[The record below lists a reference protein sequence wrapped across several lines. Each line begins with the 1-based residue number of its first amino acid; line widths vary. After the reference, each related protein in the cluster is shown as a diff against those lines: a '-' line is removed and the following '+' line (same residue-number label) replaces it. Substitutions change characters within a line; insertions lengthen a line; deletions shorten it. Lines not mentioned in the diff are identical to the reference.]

1 MDFWW
6 WKTLI
11 TRALLEEVLVPP
23 HDEEQK
29 LSLVIGRYGK
39 YHSRRY
45 MHISHF
51 PLCHIFFPDR
61 NGRPI
66 KQTMEAGTIAKW
78 NKAEGEEFAAGDILC
93 EVETDKATVDFE
105 AQDDGF
111 IARILADAGP
121 NEITCGE
128 PIMITVEDGDDIGA
142 FKDYVVE
149 ASAPPAAPAEPA
161 APAASTPPPAPAA
174 TAPPAPVT
182 PPAAATAP
190 PAAAATGDRVVASP
204 LAHTLAKD
212 MGFGPLSAL
221 NIIGTGPGGRI
232 IADDVREYVPS
243 AAAAVDAAAA
253 SATAPGAAAVA
264 TPAAPPVPGIG
275 YTDYP
280 LSPAAME
287 IAAQLSH
294 SKQNV
299 PHYYLTVDVALDSLL
314 ETRKQLNATLNL
326 GGDDAGIAV
335 NDLLVKAAA
344 AAMKAVPSANASWM
358 DTTVRVYDSV
368 DVNFVVGSGD
378 ALYSPVIRDAGRRG
392 VKSISDDIKSAVAQL
407 EPAEEGEAAMPTG
420 EEFGAVGTVTVMNVG
435 MYGVKACAPI
445 IREPQAVA
453 LALGAIENRIVP
465 NDDTDSEEIYKES
478 VMLTATLSCDHR
490 VVDGAVGAQWLS
502 AFKSHVENP
511 ATLLL

>member
-1 MDFWW
+1 MHTDQICGRDDKFTSG
-6 WKTLI
+6 KQ
-11 TRALLEEVLVPP
+11 RAWRYLSFSGFGCTFSFHVYQCFTIIPP
-23 HDEEQK
+23 
-29 LSLVIGRYGK
+29 SLT
-39 YHSRRY
+39 HPSP
-45 MHISHF
+45 ISPPF
-51 PLCHIFFPDR
+51 L
-61 NGRPI
+61 
-66 KQTMEAGTIAKW
+66 QTMEAGTIAKW
-78 NKAEGEEFAAGDILC
+78 NKAEGEEFIAGDILC

-111 IARILADAGP
+111 LAKILAEAGST
-121 NEITCGE
+121 EITCGE
-128 PIMITVEDGDDIGA
+128 PIMITVEEADDVAA
-142 FKDYVVE
+142 FKDYVVD
-149 ASAPPAAPAEPA
+149 ASAA
-161 APAASTPPPAPAA
+161 APAASAPETPAA
-174 TAPPAPVT
+174 PSAAPEPAAAPAPVT
-182 PPAAATAP
+182 PPPAAPAAP
-190 PAAAATGDRVVASP
+190 APAAAGATGDRVVASP
-204 LAHTLAKD
+204 LAHTLAKE

-221 NIIGTGPGGRI
+221 NIVGTGPGGRI
-232 IADDVREYVPS
+232 IADDVREYVPAPAS
-243 AAAAVDAAAA
+243 TEAAAAAVGAPAV
-253 SATAPGAAAVA
+253 APGAAAVA
-264 TPAAPPVPGIG
+264 APVAPPVPGIG

-287 IAAQLSH
+287 IAAQLAH

-326 GGDDAGIAV
+326 DEDDAGIAV
-335 NDLLVKAAA
+335 NDLLIKAAA

-358 DTTVRVYDSV
+358 DTAVRVYDSV
-368 DVNFVVGSGD
+368 DVNVVVGSGD

-392 VKSISDDIKSAVAQL
+392 VKSISDDVKAAVSQL
-407 EPAEEGEAAMPTG
+407 EPDEDGAALPTG
-420 EEFGAVGTVTVMNVG
+420 EEFGAVGTVTFMNMG
-435 MYGVKACAPI
+435 MFGVKACAPI

-465 NDDTDSEEIYKES
+465 NDDVGSEEIYKES